1 MLFKQKIDEF
11 CCFLRLYLLLRVFLR
26 RLFPY
31 PKFGSPNMEIF
42 DCVLLQNTSNVTRG
56 EREIRFQSSLLRR
69 IVSKRLSNELF
80 AEFS

>member
-1 MLFKQKIDEF
+1 MLFKQKIDVF

-31 PKFGSPNMEIF
+31 PRFSSPNMENMEIF

-69 IVSKRLSNELF
+69 SSLETPL
-80 AEFS
+80 